1 VTTALRPFNDISS
14 AIDFPLT
21 SGMAVVH
28 PPYEIHEKQQGAPS
42 QRTINKR
49 QRKESTFLQVLS
61 MSGLSKCI
69 FLFLMIAQ
77 AGKVC

>member
-1 VTTALRPFNDISS
+1 
-14 AIDFPLT
+14 
-21 SGMAVVH
+21 MAMVH
-28 PPYEIHEKQQGAPS
+28 PPYEITEKQHLAVS
-42 QRTINKR
+42 QITINKR